1 MAVSA
6 ISRLRSGIEA
16 FDHVGEGGFHD
27 APLEFEGRG
36 ECFVGEPER
45 KEGET
50 VDLLWFWKG
59 AVDAGHRAGHPL
71 LDLGVLPQPDLFS
84 LTVTCQSERLIT
96 VERDQSRQVQPTFT

>member
-1 MAVSA
+1 MAVTA

-16 FDHVGEGGFHD
+16 FDHVGEGGFYD
-27 APLEFEGRG
+27 APLEFQGRR

-45 KEGET
+45 KEGEA
-50 VDLLWFWKG
+50 VDLLRFGKG

-71 LDLGVLPQPDLFS
+71 LDLGRTPQPDLFS

-96 VERDQSRQVQPTFT
+96 AESDQ